1 MIVVCRI
8 RYTCRRVPVKV
19 FPPKPKFLPRNLT
32 PAFTGALLYLLNKT
46 PIPIPNR
53 KDFSKIMKVGCE
65 SRKPILRVDFI
76 AEKLMFRIYYPCI
89 SNSPGTDP
97 RSYTFN
103 RRFSCKKR
111 DVCQVP
117 SALMTCM
124 LKSLFTD
131 LSFRLLTQIVIRS
144 KFWIFQS
151 PPFSD
156 KSLAYAHALFRL
168 SACNLGHSVSLL
180 FFRKY
185 ICLP

>member
-1 MIVVCRI
+1 MSQS
-8 RYTCRRVPVKV
+8 PSQS
-19 FPPKPKFLPRNLT
+19 FPPQ
-32 PAFTGALLYLLNKT
+32 AQVFTSLVDTSFYWRVVVPLEQNSNPYSESERL
-46 PIPIPNR
+46 
-53 KDFSKIMKVGCE
+53 FKIMKVGYE
-65 SRKPILRVDFI
+65 SKKPIFRVDFI
-76 AEKLMFRIYYPCI
+76 TEKLMFRIYYPCI

>member
-8 RYTCRRVPVKV
+8 RYTCRRAPVKV

-32 PAFTGALLYLLNKT
+32 PAFTGALLYLLSKT

-65 SRKPILRVDFI
+65 SKKPILRVDFI
-76 AEKLMFRIYYPCI
+76 TEKLMFRIYYPCI
-89 SNSPGTDP
+89 SNSLGTDP

-156 KSLAYAHALFRL
+156 MRSSDCRPA
-168 SACNLGHSVSLL
+168 
-180 FFRKY
+180 
-185 ICLP
+185 I